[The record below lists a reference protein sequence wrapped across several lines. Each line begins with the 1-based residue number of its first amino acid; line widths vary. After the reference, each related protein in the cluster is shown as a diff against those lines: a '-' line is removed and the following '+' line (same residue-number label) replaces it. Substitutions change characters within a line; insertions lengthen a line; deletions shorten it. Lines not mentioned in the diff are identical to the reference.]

1 MAKTGSV
8 IGSLSEQLRRD
19 ISLGELKP
27 GIKLNIEA
35 LKRHYEV
42 SHPTV
47 REALSL
53 LVGEGYVSFEE
64 MKGFRVLNAS
74 QDELKDSSCVR
85 AELEALALEWAVQR
99 TTVDWRSSVV
109 AAHYALSEVERKM
122 PADPVNAALEWDDR
136 NKKFHLAIAENSGS
150 PKLIELIS
158 VLYDQSR
165 RYRLMAH
172 ANGRSETSR
181 ARWVEKSANEHNALK
196 EAVLAGDTATGCA
209 ILKGHIT
216 KATLHVIEDVD
227 MSFEG
232 LRRPS

>member
-1 MAKTGSV
+1 MAKNGSV
-8 IGSLSEQLRRD
+8 IGSLSDKLRRD
-19 ISLGELKP
+19 ISLGVLQP

-42 SHPTV
+42 SHPSV

-64 MKGFRVLNAS
+64 MKGFRVLKPS
-74 QDELKDSSCVR
+74 QDELTDSSRVR
-85 AELEALALEWAVQR
+85 AELEALAFAWAVQR
-99 TTVDWRSSVV
+99 TNVDWRSAVI

-122 PADPVNAALEWDDR
+122 PSDPVNAALEWDDR
-136 NKKFHLAIAENSGS
+136 NKKFHLAIAANSGS
-150 PKLIELIS
+150 PKLIELIC
-158 VLYDQSR
+158 VQYDQSR

-181 ARWVEKSANEHNALK
+181 SRWVEKSAEEHNALK
-196 EAVLAGDTATGCA
+196 EAVLSGDIEAGCA

-216 KATLHVIEDVD
+216 KATLHVIAGVD
-227 MSFEG
+227 MY
-232 LRRPS
+232 LRA